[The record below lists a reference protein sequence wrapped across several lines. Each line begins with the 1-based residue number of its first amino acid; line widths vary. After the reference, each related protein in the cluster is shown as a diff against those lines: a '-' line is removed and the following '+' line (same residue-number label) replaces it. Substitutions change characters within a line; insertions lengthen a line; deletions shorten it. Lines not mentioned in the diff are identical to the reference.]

1 MNCWSITSVNNPK
14 KVGLLFGSPIFIL
27 YLCKVKLKQQVMVVF
42 LVLLVMAFGV
52 FGYFDDVNEEMS
64 DEGWNEKYNR

>member
-1 MNCWSITSVNNPK
+1 
-14 KVGLLFGSPIFIL
+14 
-27 YLCKVKLKQQVMVVF
+27 MVVF